1 MKLRRIAA
9 ALVIVSLG
17 AASIAFGSMYAK
29 MQDCR
34 ITEKTIVGDAAAAA
48 GLSASFGMGLQNQLY
63 WRNVFTYGGADDG
76 ADVQETAFSR
86 KNPFPA
92 DKKGPVPYVR
102 LTGYM
107 TSGNALDDILTDPA
121 EGDPI
126 RQELLAQ
133 VRQEFFTAGAA
144 ERVQEIKRAL
154 PADGETTQD
163 LKLKDIFRYYPIEGD
178 LTGTSI
184 WAASLDN
191 AVYASEDSVKL
202 GQDLNHF
209 LRIPIPET
217 ESSGFEVIKYPEGSL
232 NFNYYQGKENC
243 SQQEDHFDFHSIAC
257 STPDAVYF
265 TFNTH
270 TDDGDVVDTSL
281 IPGGYG
287 IYRLPY
293 DREKEIFLSEKL
305 EMVYALDPKKQYTDI
320 YASPD
325 GAKLFLVSQAARLAA
340 VGVKEVQATAEIID
354 VRTMQCDRRE

>member
-17 AASIAFGSMYAK
+17 AASFTFAAVRGQMA
-29 MQDCR
+29 DCR

-63 WRNVFTYGGADDG
+63 WRNVYTYGGADDG

-121 EGDPI
+121 EGYPI

-178 LTGTSI
+178 LT
-184 WAASLDN
+184 
-191 AVYASEDSVKL
+191 
-202 GQDLNHF
+202 
-209 LRIPIPET
+209 
-217 ESSGFEVIKYPEGSL
+217 
-232 NFNYYQGKENC
+232 
-243 SQQEDHFDFHSIAC
+243 
-257 STPDAVYF
+257 
-265 TFNTH
+265 
-270 TDDGDVVDTSL
+270 
-281 IPGGYG
+281 
-287 IYRLPY
+287 
-293 DREKEIFLSEKL
+293 
-305 EMVYALDPKKQYTDI
+305 
-320 YASPD
+320 
-325 GAKLFLVSQAARLAA
+325 
-340 VGVKEVQATAEIID
+340 
-354 VRTMQCDRRE
+354 

>member
-63 WRNVFTYGGADDG
+63 WRNVYTYGGADDG

-92 DKKGPVPYVR
+92 DKKAPVPYVR

-121 EGDPI
+121 EGYPI

-144 ERVQEIKRAL
+144 GILYRRRGGA
-154 PADGETTQD
+154 GT
-163 LKLKDIFRYYPIEGD
+163 GD
-178 LTGTSI
+178 QAG
-184 WAASLDN
+184 APGRRGNN
-191 AVYASEDSVKL
+191 AESEA
-202 GQDLNHF
+202 Q
-209 LRIPIPET
+209 
-217 ESSGFEVIKYPEGSL
+217 GSL
-232 NFNYYQGKENC
+232 SLLSDRGR
-243 SQQEDHFDFHSIAC
+243 S
-257 STPDAVYF
+257 
-265 TFNTH
+265 
-270 TDDGDVVDTSL
+270 DGDVHLGSVT
-281 IPGGYG
+281 G
-287 IYRLPY
+287 
-293 DREKEIFLSEKL
+293 
-305 EMVYALDPKKQYTDI
+305 
-320 YASPD
+320 
-325 GAKLFLVSQAARLAA
+325 
-340 VGVKEVQATAEIID
+340 
-354 VRTMQCDRRE
+354 